1 MDLNLLDRSSQVI
14 PVLVKLHDTHTI
26 YTLAQDKKP
35 EAQAELSNVITEL
48 LSCGANEREAELIA
62 DILISLIRQ
71 AERELK
77 LALSEKLAAIDNVPL
92 RLALHIINE
101 DIEIAT
107 PILKFSNVL
116 SDLDLM
122 YIIKSKSPEYAAA
135 IAQRKALSPEI
146 INTLAATKENNT
158 VCKLLENMN
167 IVLPTE
173 ALKICVDIAQNNEEM
188 AIPLINRP
196 DLTNEIASKLYVY
209 VGNELKKKISARFEI
224 PIDVILSTLDE
235 VVLEFKE
242 VAASEFTPTKSMMV
256 AAKRHKEKG
265 LLTLNS
271 IISTLK
277 RGQIQSFIA
286 QFAVYFDKSPSLV
299 EELLSYP
306 KGNGLAILCR
316 AAEITKSDF
325 VSIFLLTNAVR
336 QKGRMI
342 DAVDMARAVNYYNAI
357 SSVVA
362 QDMLHA
368 LMRKKR
374 D

>member
-71 AERELK
+71 AEKDLK
-77 LALSEKLAAIDNVPL
+77 MALAEKLAGIDDVPL

-101 DIEIAT
+101 DIEVAS
-107 PILKFSNVL
+107 PLLKFSNVL

-122 YIIKSKSPEYAAA
+122 YIIKSKSADYAAA
-135 IAQRKALSPEI
+135 IAERKTLSPQI
-146 INTLAATKENNT
+146 INTLASTRESKT

-167 IVLPTE
+167 IVLPPE
-173 ALKICVDIAQNNEEM
+173 ALKICVDMAQENENI
-188 AIPLINRP
+188 AIPLINRT
-196 DLTNEIASKLYVY
+196 DITNDIAAKLYVY
-209 VGNELKKKISARFEI
+209 AGNELKKQISSRFEI
-224 PIDVILSTLDE
+224 PIDIILSTLDE
-235 VVLEFKE
+235 VIVEFKE
-242 VAASEFTPTKSMMV
+242 VTASEFTPTKSMMI
-256 AAKRHKEKG
+256 AAQRHKEKG
-265 LLTLNS
+265 LLTVNAML
-271 IISTLK
+271 STLK

-299 EELLSYP
+299 EELLSFP

-325 VSIFLLTNAVR
+325 MTIFLLTNAVR

-342 DAVDMARAVNYYNAI
+342 DAVDMSRAVNYYNAI
-357 SSVVA
+357 SQVVA
-362 QDMLHA
+362 QDVLHA

-374 D
+374 N